1 LERRGQRLVGVKKV
15 REQCAG
21 VCFKRFGDLNEFNDI
36 QPALAAFILGDKGLR
51 AIEPFGNIGL
61 RELPGFSDFG

>member
-1 LERRGQRLVGVKKV
+1 MKKV

-21 VCFKRFGDLNEFNDI
+21 VCLKRLCDLNEFNDI
-36 QPALAAFILGDKGLR
+36 QPALPAFILGDKGLR

-61 RELPGFSDFG
+61 CELPGFPDLG

>member
-1 LERRGQRLVGVKKV
+1 MDRRRQRLAGVKKV

-36 QPALAAFILGDKGLR
+36 QSALAAFILGDKGLR
-51 AIEPFGNIGL
+51 AIEPFGDIGL
-61 RELPGFSDFG
+61 RELPGFPDLG

>member
-1 LERRGQRLVGVKKV
+1 MKKV
-15 REQCAG
+15 REQGAG
-21 VCFKRFGDLNEFNDI
+21 VCFKRLGDLDEFHDI

-61 RELPGFSDFG
+61 RELPGFPDFG